1 MDLTSDNEIMAVR
14 GLCQLARLTLFLF
27 IYYHY
32 LSFFYKYYLLM
43 DVENALTDLS
53 SLELFDLFSN
63 GIQINFRPLKK
74 DMF

>member
-1 MDLTSDNEIMAVR
+1 
-14 GLCQLARLTLFLF
+14 
-27 IYYHY
+27 
-32 LSFFYKYYLLM
+32 M

-74 DMF
+74 DIF